1 MYRRATM
8 ALGVL
13 LACTLSAQADGQQSR
28 PAPAAATLMSGEVSL
43 TYLGNAGWEIT
54 DGGKVI
60 LVDPFL
66 TQFARWRPSGP
77 APEIGPND
85 FYPADTALINAH
97 VQRADYIVITHGHS
111 DHALDAGYIS
121 RRTGAVIIGHETA
134 ANLARAYDV
143 PDSSLITVIGGED
156 YEFGDFSLRVIPGI
170 HSALDKKHYYNN
182 TRGLVGTAPRGLRA
196 PLRRKDYVEGG
207 SLAYL
212 LRIGGHE
219 VLIMGSMNYIEREME
234 GLRPDIALVGSNSQ
248 RLEIRDFTGRLLRAL
263 GGPALVIPT
272 HADAYGN
279 PNPSAADLAD
289 RERFRQEVAAASPA
303 SRFIRPNWFEPIVVP
318 ARSSVAPS
326 AGPRA
331 SGRQAVD
338 PPGIAPLVPAYSV
351 AIRSGDRV
359 FVSGMTGIKPGTQDI
374 VDGGVPA
381 QTRQTLENIRT
392 ALLAGGATMADV
404 DECTVFLTDMADYAA
419 MNSVYIEFFP
429 VDPPARATLAV
440 TALPRPAARVE
451 IKCSARIR
459 GS

>member
-1 MYRRATM
+1 M
-8 ALGVL
+8 
-13 LACTLSAQADGQQSR
+13 
-28 PAPAAATLMSGEVSL
+28 
-43 TYLGNAGWEIT
+43 
-54 DGGKVI
+54 
-60 LVDPFL
+60 
-66 TQFARWRPSGP
+66 
-77 APEIGPND
+77 
-85 FYPADTALINAH
+85 
-97 VQRADYIVITHGHS
+97 
-111 DHALDAGYIS
+111 
-121 RRTGAVIIGHETA
+121 
-134 ANLARAYDV
+134 

-156 YEFGDFSLRVIPGI
+156 YEFGDFSLHVIPGI
-170 HSALDKKHYYNN
+170 HSALDKKRYYNN
-182 TRGLVGTAPRGLRA
+182 ARGLVGTAPRGLRA

-219 VLIMGSMNYIEREME
+219 ILIMGSMNYIEREME

-248 RLEIRDFTGRLLRAL
+248 RLEIHDFTGRLLRAL

-318 ARSSVAPS
+318 ARSSGAPS

-331 SGRQAVD
+331 SGRQAVS

-351 AIRSGDRV
+351 AIRNGDRV
-359 FVSGMTGIKPGTQDI
+359 FVSGMTGFKPGTQDT

-392 ALLAGGATMADV
+392 ALLAGGATMADI
-404 DECTVFLTDMADYAA
+404 DECTVFLTNMADYTA
-419 MNSVYIEFFP
+419 MNSVYNEFFP

-440 TALPRPAARVE
+440 TELPRPAARVE

-459 GS
+459 GN

>member
-1 MYRRATM
+1 MYRRSTM
-8 ALGVL
+8 ALGL
-13 LACTLSAQADGQQSR
+13 LLTCTLSAQVDSQQSR
-28 PAPAAATLMSGEVSL
+28 PAPAAAALRSGEVSL

-54 DGGKVI
+54 DGRKII

-66 TQFARWRPSGP
+66 TQFARWTPSGP

-85 FYPADTALINAH
+85 PYPAETALINAH

-143 PDSSLITVIGGED
+143 PDGALITVIGGED
-156 YEFGDFSLRVIPGI
+156 YEFGDFSLRVIPSI

-182 TRGLVGTAPRGLRA
+182 TRGIVGTAPRGLRA

-212 LRIGGHE
+212 LRMGGHE
-219 VLIMGSMNYIEREME
+219 ILVMGSMNYIEREME

-248 RLEIRDFTGRLLRAL
+248 RLEIHDFTGRLLRAL
-263 GGPALVIPT
+263 GEPALVIPT
-272 HADAYGN
+272 HADAYGD

-289 RERFRQEVAAASPA
+289 RERFQQEVAAASPA
-303 SRFIRPNWFEPIVVP
+303 SRFIRPKWFEPIIVP
-318 ARSSVAPS
+318 AGSPEVAA
-326 AGPRA
+326 AGPGA
-331 SGRQAVD
+331 SGRQLVS

-351 AIRSGDRV
+351 AVRNGDRV
-359 FVSGMTGIKPGTQDI
+359 FVSGMTGFKPGTQDI
-374 VDGGVPA
+374 VEGGVSA

-392 ALLAGGATMADV
+392 ALQAAGATMADV
-404 DECTVFLTDMADYAA
+404 DECTVFLMDMADYAA
-419 MNSVYIEFFP
+419 MNSVFIEFFP

-440 TALPRPAARVE
+440 TALPRPAALVE
-451 IKCSARIR
+451 IKCSAGVRR
-459 GS
+459 R